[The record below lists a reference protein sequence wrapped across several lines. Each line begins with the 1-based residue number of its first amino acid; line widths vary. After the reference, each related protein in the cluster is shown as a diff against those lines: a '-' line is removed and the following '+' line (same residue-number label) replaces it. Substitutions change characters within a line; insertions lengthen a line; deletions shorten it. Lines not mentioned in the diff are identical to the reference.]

1 MEIINAYMDDNINL
15 YSVKNMKLHYYDK
28 YIITLSYH
36 SYRDMTK
43 TGY

>member
-1 MEIINAYMDDNINL
+1 MEILNAYMYDNINL

-28 YIITLSYH
+28 YITLSYH